1 MKRVALANLSTW
13 FVTMSA
19 LTSCATE
26 RHVVASPADIERSEN
41 VPAGYV
47 TLGTAR
53 AHCAARPDWERLRG
67 EPLRNFGCTSA
78 RMRRTLAEQA
88 SAAGGTLL
96 ALESC
101 ELDERG
107 RRACSAI
114 IARPERLPAASPAR
128 FGPPSGEVW
137 DASDAPPARAIEVI
151 CIDFEPAIPEFSRSP
166 RLAGGVAEP
175 ALRPVSHVEL
185 GELRASCD
193 AEECADGEL
202 RLGLRFAAG
211 SFGATALIGV
221 ACHALDGERSC
232 AGTLASTE
240 YDPER
245 EPKAR

>member
-1 MKRVALANLSTW
+1 MKRPVLAHLSSW
-13 FVTMSA
+13 FGTV
-19 LTSCATE
+19 LTLAGCASE
-26 RHVVASPADIERSEN
+26 RPVIASPADIERSEN

-53 AHCAARPDWERLRG
+53 ARCAAQPEWERLHG

-107 RRACSAI
+107 GRACSAT
-114 IARPERLPAASPAR
+114 IARPESLPVVPAR
-128 FGPPSGEVW
+128 YGPPSGEVW
-137 DASDAPPARAIEVI
+137 DDSDAPPARAIEVI
-151 CIDFEPAIPEFSRSP
+151 RIDLEPAAPQFSRSA
-166 RLAGGVAEP
+166 RLAGGVAES

-185 GELRASCD
+185 GELRARCD
-193 AEECADGEL
+193 ADECADGEL

-211 SFGATALIGV
+211 SFGATALIDV

-232 AGTLASTE
+232 AGTLAATE
-240 YDPER
+240 HDPER
-245 EPKAR
+245 EQKAR